1 VHGGDVSE
9 ARMLLKAAE
18 APGTILADIINR
30 PFLTALV
37 AAHAGK
43 LAVELA
49 YFRAAQLAPGDAVEA
64 AEVK

>member
-1 VHGGDVSE
+1 
-9 ARMLLKAAE
+9 MLLKAAE
-18 APGTILADIINR
+18 APGTVLADIINR
-30 PFLTALV
+30 PFLTGLV

-49 YFRAAQLAPGDAVEA
+49 YLRAARVAPRHAVEA